1 MFKIK
6 PFEMALSKY
15 QLKAGVLLQ
24 AFSDASKVMTN
35 KNITDELAEWHLKNN
50 PACARYFSI
59 LPGRADI
66 PDEIRKPGQSG
77 PTIIVAPVAD
87 IPNKIKETP
96 KITVIEAIKEDIIKR
111 PIVKKKAVAPKS
123 KK

>member
-1 MFKIK
+1 
-6 PFEMALSKY
+6 MALSKY